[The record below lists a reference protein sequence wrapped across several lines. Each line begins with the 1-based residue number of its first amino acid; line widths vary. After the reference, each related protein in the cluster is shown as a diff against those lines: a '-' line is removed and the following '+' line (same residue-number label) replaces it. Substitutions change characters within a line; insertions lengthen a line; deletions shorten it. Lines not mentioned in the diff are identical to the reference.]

1 VSLNKEQAHA
11 VKHRGGGL
19 LVLAG
24 AGTGKTRVITHR
36 IGDIVEEGTD
46 PKRILAVT
54 FTNKAAKEMRARLS
68 KMGIPEGAWIGTFH
82 ATGLRMLRM
91 HCDLVG
97 YKKNFTIY
105 DDSSQKALVRALLA
119 DVDTKGRKV
128 TENLLHHFIQQM
140 KGKDQGPKEVEHDES
155 IVPRPLQRIVKE
167 VFARYEEALLRSNAM
182 DFADLLVN
190 ATRLLRNAAGTEAEW
205 LLRRFKHV
213 LVDEFQDTNAIQMEM
228 VDLLSTNGEI
238 CVVGDDDQSI
248 YGWRGANPDGMMDFN
263 ARPGVQLV
271 KLEENYRCTAP
282 ILDCANAV
290 IAHNGKR
297 LGKTL
302 RANKD
307 GDLVRVSLFSD
318 DRAEAKAVAQSIKDP
333 WGHHAVLYRTH
344 AQSRPI
350 EEALRLHGIPYT
362 IVGGLR
368 FYDRSEVKD
377 VLAYFRLAV
386 NPQADMDLLRV
397 ANVPSRGMGPK
408 KMGALKTFSA
418 RKNLCMFEAL
428 KESEDENSLA
438 LRKILLD
445 LAKAK
450 DASFTLLDFYDSMMA
465 LTGYKASLQKTINGS
480 KSLVQR
486 EKAQQKL
493 DNVNELA
500 NDLSEY
506 TLQYPGAT
514 VEDYLEHVAL
524 VSSFDKESGPAVS
537 LMTIHASKG
546 LEFPHIHLVGFE
558 ENLLPHFNS
567 IKAAEESGKYQE
579 IEEERRLTYVAITRA
594 MDQLDITLARIRLK
608 SGRPERAVPSRFLK
622 ELPED
627 RCKRMGFGVT
637 L

>member
-1 VSLNKEQAHA
+1 MALNEEQNRA
-11 VKHRGGGL
+11 VKHRGSGL

-36 IGDIVEEGTD
+36 IADLVEEGVEAR
-46 PKRILAVT
+46 RILAVT

-68 KMGIPEGAWIGTFH
+68 KMGVSEDVWIGTFH

-91 HCDLVG
+91 HPELVG
-97 YKKNFTIY
+97 YEKNFTIY
-105 DDSSQKALVRALLA
+105 DDSSQKALVKALLA
-119 DVDTKGRKV
+119 DVDTRGLKV
-128 TENLLHHFIQQM
+128 TENLIHSLIQQM
-140 KGKDQGPKEVEHDES
+140 KGKDKGPKEVEHEDS
-155 IVPRPLQRIVKE
+155 PIPYALRRIVRE
-167 VFARYEEALLRSNAM
+167 VFDRYEEALLRSNAM
-182 DFADLLVN
+182 DFADLLIN
-190 ATRLLRNAAGTEAEW
+190 TTRLLRNAKGTKAEW
-205 LLRRFKHV
+205 LIGRFKHV
-213 LVDEFQDTNAIQMEM
+213 LVDEFQDTNSVQMEM
-228 VDLLSTNGEI
+228 VDLLSTNGET

-271 KLEENYRCTAP
+271 KLEENYRCTKP

-290 IAHNGKR
+290 IANNSKR

-302 RANKD
+302 RPNKD
-307 GDLVRVSLFSD
+307 GDLVRVTLLYDERS
-318 DRAEAKAVAQSIKDP
+318 EAKAVADSIKAP
-333 WGHHAVLYRTH
+333 WENHAILYRTH
-344 AQSRPI
+344 VQSRPL
-350 EEALRLHGIPYT
+350 EEALRLQGIPYT

-368 FYDRSEVKD
+368 FYDRAEIKD

-386 NPQADMDLLRV
+386 NPKADMDLLRV

-408 KMGALKTFSA
+408 KMGALKTA
-418 RKNLCMFEAL
+418 AAKKRLTMFEAL
-428 KESEDENSLA
+428 KESDEEKSIA

-450 DASFTLLDFYDSMMA
+450 NTAFTLLDFYDSMMV
-465 LTGYKASLQKTINGS
+465 LTGYKAALQKTTLS
-480 KSLVQR
+480 KSLAQR
-486 EKAQQKL
+486 DKAQQKL

-506 TLQYPGAT
+506 TMAHPGAT

-524 VSSFDKESGPAVS
+524 VSSFDKESGPSVC

-558 ENLLPHFNS
+558 DKILPHFNS
-567 IKAAEESGKYQE
+567 IKAADEKGKHQE

-594 MDQLDITLARIRLK
+594 KDQLDITLAQVRSR
-608 SGRPERAVPSRFLK
+608 SGSREVAIPSRFLK
-622 ELPED
+622 ELPD
-627 RCKRMGFGVT
+627 GRHKRIGFGPG